1 MNIPA
6 TGYVGTLRREP
17 LFSPDDGGT
26 PPTGKPAMDKPRTDG
41 ETDKITLTRAEY
53 DAMLKGKVEF
63 EKAKERLADLEQV
76 EKHVNVLLEAGN
88 DPNKVWEA
96 QTSLLKRKGYT
107 DRQILEM
114 RRQVEEAA
122 GEEDGGREE
131 GGNRGRSGRE
141 SMDEEVTTKL
151 GSVEKQ
157 LQAERTARLRGMLND
172 QLDRALQSGSEVG
185 KMVDGLVKMQV
196 RSNPKAKED
205 EIRTAVTAQIRK
217 SLNQASM
224 TKLTELAS
232 SGRGWQ
238 DGFIEEAAKAAS
250 SSVIADLR
258 TVIGDPSLL
267 GRSSETVSARDEI
280 LSSLPD
286 KPVPAPKYKKGMTEG
301 EAEQVGLEWA
311 TDALVRGLAETEA
324 GNESRV

>member
-1 MNIPA
+1 MSTPA

-26 PPTGKPAMDKPRTDG
+26 PPTGKTGTDKTGMDG

-53 DAMLKGKVEF
+53 DAMLRGKVEF

-76 EKHVNVLLEAGN
+76 ERHVNVLLEAGN
-88 DPNKVWEA
+88 DPDKVWEA

-107 DRQILEM
+107 EKQILDM
-114 RRQVEEAA
+114 RKQVEETA
-122 GEEDGGREE
+122 GAVDEGGDEEE
-131 GGNRGRSGRE
+131 GAGRRGRTR
-141 SMDEEVTTKL
+141 MDEEVTTKL
-151 GSVEKQ
+151 GNVEKQ
-157 LQAERTARLRGMLND
+157 LQAERTARLRGMLN
-172 QLDRALQSGSEVG
+172 QELEQVLQSGSEVG

-196 RSNPKAKED
+196 RANPKAKEGD
-205 EIRTAVTAQIRK
+205 IRTAVTNQIRK
-217 SLNQASM
+217 SLSQASM
-224 TKLTELAS
+224 AKLSELAG

-238 DGFIEEAAKAAS
+238 DGFIAEAAKAAS

-286 KPVPAPKYKKGMTEG
+286 KPVPAPQYKKGMTEG